1 MSSRATMAL
10 KALARPVMVIA
21 ALLMGSAGDVAE
33 RAGGG
38 GERDD
43 QGRGEDAAGAGEG
56 GPVVPEV
63 HDVAASLDHVG
74 GGVCPAHGPKPARQL
89 WAGEGSRGE
98 GEHGQRKE
106 QADDHGQL
114 R

>member
-63 HDVAASLDHVG
+63 HDVAGGVDHVG
-74 GGVCPAHGPKPARQL
+74 GGVRPAHGPKPSRQL
-89 WAGEGSRGE
+89 WAGEERGGE
-98 GEHGQRKE
+98 EEHGQCQE
-106 QADDHGQL
+106 QT
-114 R
+114 